1 MKSIKI
7 ALLPL
12 VVCMLVFPVAAD
24 YDFDGFDLTTAAHGT
39 INGEVYVG
47 GGHGV
52 PLTSDPN
59 NNIHTQN
66 YSVPSGTVTFAQ
78 LYVGIWGGKET
89 YDGSLQTMFNGNDLG
104 TLTLEGAYDS
114 NANVWCTGHG
124 VYWIKYDVTSQT
136 LNGFNTATATTNKIS
151 SGFDGRAYGV
161 VLVAVVENSDK
172 TQVEYWINEGHWN
185 LNYVTPLNSA
195 TTQFSGAI
203 TDPDSKS
210 TTLTTVYLTGD
221 AGVDDT
227 LQFNNGY
234 AINNAADGSGNDEWG
249 NSWSAAFDIDSWD
262 LADYGCSIL
271 HTADNDA
278 TFDRGNEPYLHPV
291 LAVLEVR
298 PRMCGDVNEDGDID
312 IFDVVNMLERTT
324 DPAYNLD
331 CTWAADVNGD
341 GDINIF
347 DVVDELKRTTD
358 PSYSLTCRCQSP

>member
-7 ALLPL
+7 ALLL
-12 VVCMLVFPVAAD
+12 FVVCMFVFPAAAY

-66 YSVPSGTVTFAQ
+66 YTVPGGTVTFAR

-89 YDGSLQTMFNGNDLG
+89 YKGTLQTTFNGNDLG
-104 TLTLEGAYDS
+104 TFTLAGSSDK
-114 NANVWCTGHG
+114 NTDVWCTGHG
-124 VYWIKYDVTSQT
+124 VYWVKYDVTSQT
-136 LNGFNTATATTNKIS
+136 LNGFNTATATTNKIN

-161 VLVAVVENSDK
+161 VLVAVVENAGK
-172 TQVEYWINEGHWN
+172 TEVEYWINEGHWN
-185 LNYVTPLNSA
+185 LNYINTFNSA
-195 TTQFSGAI
+195 TTYFSGAI

-227 LQFNNGY
+227 LKFNNGY

-249 NSWSAAFDIDSWD
+249 NSWTAAFDIDSWD

-271 HTADNDA
+271 HAADNDA
-278 TFDRGNEPYLHPV
+278 TFDRVGEPYLHPV
-291 LAVLEVR
+291 LAVLKVR
-298 PRMCGDVNEDGDID
+298 PKMCGDVNEDEDID

>member
-7 ALLPL
+7 ALLSL
-12 VVCMLVFPVAAD
+12 VVCMLVFPAAAY
-24 YDFDGFDLTTAAHGT
+24 YDFDGFDLTTAAHDMV
-39 INGEVYVG
+39 NGEVYVG

-66 YSVPSGTVTFAQ
+66 YTVPGGTVTFAR

-89 YDGSLQTMFNGNDLG
+89 YKGTLQTTFNGNDLG
-104 TLTLEGAYDS
+104 TFTLAGSSDK
-114 NANVWCTGHG
+114 NTDVWCTGHG
-124 VYWIKYDVTSQT
+124 VYWVKYDVTSQT
-136 LNGFNTATATTNKIS
+136 LNGFNTATATTNEIS

-161 VLVAVVENSDK
+161 VLVAVVENAGK
-172 TQVEYWINEGHWN
+172 TEVEYWINGGHLN
-185 LNYVTPLNSA
+185 LNYVTPLNTA

-249 NSWSAAFDIDSWD
+249 NSWTAAFDIDSWD

-271 HTADNDA
+271 QAEDNDA
-278 TFDRGNEPYLHPV
+278 TFDRVGEPYLHPV

-298 PRMCGDVNEDGDID
+298 PRMCGDVNEDEDID

-331 CTWAADVNGD
+331 CAWAADVNGD